1 MTTTAGPSTTAPQT
15 RPILDLRGAA
25 AVPLSWLLVVATVVA
40 AGATVLDPGL
50 LHGTAVM
57 NGSAR
62 GTALVMLLGGV
73 PLLVAGMLLARRGSV
88 RALALWIGAVA
99 YLGYNGVML
108 VFGTPFNAMFLAYD
122 AVLGLAIWTAITL
135 LHRVDVDAYATH
147 VRPGARVRAVA
158 VFVWVVVVLNTLA
171 WLGSIVPA
179 LTAGWPP
186 AFLVGTGLT
195 TFPTYVQDLAF
206 WLPLFAVAAW
216 WLWRGRAW
224 GQLLVPGLL
233 LYFALEGVGVAVDQ
247 VWGHLADPASTVVS
261 PSLAPAFAAVAVVCA
276 LLAWHLLAHVAPA
289 HRDDRT

>member
-1 MTTTAGPSTTAPQT
+1 MTTISRTTTTPAID
-15 RPILDLRGAA
+15 RPVLEVRGAV

-62 GTALVMLLGGV
+62 GTALVMLVGGA
-73 PLLVAGMLLARRGSV
+73 PLLVAGVLLAQRGSV

-99 YLGYNGVML
+99 YLAYNGVML
-108 VFGTPFNAMFLAYD
+108 LFGTPFNAMFLAYD
-122 AVLGLAIWTAITL
+122 AVLGLSIWTAITL
-135 LHRVDVDAYATH
+135 LHRVDADAYAAR
-147 VRPGARVRAVA
+147 VVPGARVRTVS

-179 LTAGWPP
+179 LAAEWPP

-216 WLWRGRAW
+216 WLWSGRAW
-224 GQLLVPGLL
+224 GLVLVPGLL

-247 VWGHLADPASTVVS
+247 VWGHLADPASTVVA
-261 PSLAPAFAAVAVVCA
+261 PALAPAFVVVAVVCA
-276 LLAWHLLAHVAPA
+276 PLAWHLLAHVRP
-289 HRDDRT
+289 RDVVDLP